1 MPNLIHFVLPSLLVG
16 GISYLLG
23 SISFSIIFTKL
34 FCNHADI
41 RTLGSGNA
49 GLTNVLRCVGIKAGI
64 LTLIFDF
71 SKGAASIFISKA
83 IFQQLCMQYHLPEY
97 VIQYGACLAG
107 IACVAGHIYPVFFHF
122 HGGKGVLTSAGII
135 ALLDWRYFII
145 VILIFTLVFCISK
158 IVSISSICSALSFPL
173 VNFYFSYFVQWK
185 PGYVPLSYVMV
196 TTAFSLLLS
205 GLLVYKHRT
214 NLQRLRQ
221 GTEKKLTI
229 KRS

>member
-1 MPNLIHFVLPSLLVG
+1 MPNLIHFVLPSLLVV

-34 FCNHADI
+34 FCNLDI

-71 SKGAASIFISKA
+71 AKGAASVFISKA
-83 IFQQLCMQYHLPEY
+83 IFRQLCMQYHLPEY
-97 VIQYGACLAG
+97 VIKYGACLAG

-135 ALLDWRYFII
+135 ALLDWRCFMI
-145 VILIFTLVFCISK
+145 VLFVFAIVFVISK
-158 IVSISSICSALSFPL
+158 IVSISSVLSALSFPL
-173 VNFYFSYFVQWK
+173 VNFYFSYFIQWK
-185 PGYVPLSYVMV
+185 LGYVPFSYVMI
-196 TTAFSLLLS
+196 TTVFSLLLA

-214 NLQRLRQ
+214 NLQRLRH